1 MRGVRAA
8 ARRLR
13 RLTGSAGLIA
23 VLIVVPVVIFMAT
36 LPATAPAARAQN
48 ADATPPAD
56 AAPAAQAPLSPPQS
70 PVAPDH
76 LRPLSDW
83 GVTLDRIELL
93 LAEPSVSDRTL
104 ADARREITAL
114 EASIESHIRKLRP
127 RLAIARSQA
136 ERMGAPPAPAQAP
149 ESAAIAQQ
157 RSALADNLAQL
168 TSAMNASEAAFL
180 RAENLAEQIREV
192 RRRDFQDRV
201 LQRAPS
207 PLSPDLWRQVAE
219 DIPAGVGRLD
229 VLAAEWRGAPGR
241 ERFLTAVLGA
251 LALTTLLSLL
261 AWRGILRYRHWRQPE
276 APSEWRRVS
285 SAGWVIAL
293 RALPSLAGASLVM
306 LAVRHGGLLPGRLER
321 LVETTLFAIM
331 VVVAVH
337 AVSKTVLAVN
347 RSIWRLL
354 PLADKAAWQLYR
366 RIMALAL
373 VFGGDRIAA
382 ALGEAADMP
391 FSLSLAQSSISS
403 VAYAALII
411 SILLIRTPA
420 EGGKAGDS
428 QTESSKAGGG
438 KIGRFY
444 VRLPLWLVAVTI
456 LAAAALGYVAL
467 ARFIAGQLIVISTI
481 LTIAYLFIV
490 WASAF
495 GQSLS
500 DDSTPAGRWAGE
512 RLMREPRRREQVA
525 LPLTLL
531 LQTGILVAAIPF
543 VLLQWGFDWQDIR
556 EFFRAALFG
565 FQLGPARISILTVI
579 GAVLLFV
586 SGYIGARV
594 FQGWLDHQVLEPAGV
609 EDSARHSIRTS
620 IFYLGVALAALVA
633 VSYAGLDISNIA
645 IVAGALS
652 VGIGFGLQS
661 IVNNFVS
668 GLILLAERPVKVGDW
683 VIVGEDEGLVRRI
696 SVRSTEIETFDRSNV
711 IVPNSMLITQKV
723 KNWTLHNN
731 TGRYRIKANVHF
743 DSDPEQVRDI
753 MLAAAKAHSGVLSA
767 PAPFVYFEDFGE
779 HALSFT
785 LFVYLAN
792 VSQSHAV
799 RTDLR
804 AAILKGFRAAGIE
817 MPYPQAGIHLR
828 DLDWVKRA
836 IAERLAKRE
845 EKPMTSHRFEAES
858 DLAKDE
864 GENGEGEDKADG
876 EGNGSGS

>member
-1 MRGVRAA
+1 MPGVRVAS
-8 ARRLR
+8 RRLR

-23 VLIVVPVVIFMAT
+23 ALVAVLAAVSMAMLAAIAPT
-36 LPATAPAARAQN
+36 ARGQTGAPLPS
-48 ADATPPAD
+48 ADT
-56 AAPAAQAPLSPPQS
+56 APAAQAPAPAPAPHSS
-70 PVAPDH
+70 IAPDY
-76 LRPLSDW
+76 LQPLSDW
-83 GVTLDRIELL
+83 DTALDRIELL
-93 LAEPSVSDRTL
+93 LAEPNVSDRTL
-104 ADARREITAL
+104 ADARQEIAAL
-114 EASIESHIRKLRP
+114 EAAIESHIRKLRP
-127 RLAIARSQA
+127 RLAVARAQA
-136 ERMGAPPAPAQAP
+136 ERIGASPTPAQAP

-168 TSAMNASEAAFL
+168 TSAVNAAEAAFL
-180 RAENLAEQIREV
+180 RAENLAEQIRDV

-219 DIPAGVGRLD
+219 EFPTGVGRLD
-229 VLAAEWRGAPGR
+229 VLAAEWRDAPGR
-241 ERFLTAVLGA
+241 QRFLAALLGA
-251 LALTTLLSLL
+251 LVLSALLSLL
-261 AWRGILRYRHWRQPE
+261 AWRGILRYRHWQQAE
-276 APSEWRRVS
+276 APSQWRRVS

-293 RALPSLAGASLVM
+293 RALPSLAGASVVI
-306 LAVRHGGLLPGRLER
+306 LAMRHGALLPGRLER

-354 PLADKAAWQLYR
+354 PLADKAAWKLYR

-373 VFGGDRIAA
+373 VFGGDHIAG

-420 EGGKAGDS
+420 EGEKAGS
-428 QTESSKAGGG
+428 G

-467 ARFIAGQLIVISTI
+467 ARFVAGQLIVISTI

-512 RLMREPRRREQVA
+512 RLMREPRRREQIA

-531 LQTGILVAAIPF
+531 LQSGILVAAIPF
-543 VLLQWGFDWQDIR
+543 LLLQWGFDWQDIR

-565 FQLGPARISILTVI
+565 FQLGPARISILTVL
-579 GAVLLFV
+579 GAALLFV
-586 SGYIGARV
+586 AGYIGARV

-609 EDSARHSIRTS
+609 EDSARHSIRTGT
-620 IFYLGVALAALVA
+620 FYLGVALAALVA

-683 VIVGEDEGLVRRI
+683 VIVGDDEGLVRRI

-753 MLAAAKAHSGVLSA
+753 MLAAAKAHPGILSS

-785 LFVYLAN
+785 LFIYLAN
-792 VSQSHAV
+792 VSQSYAV
-799 RTDLR
+799 RTDVR
-804 AAILKGFRAAGIE
+804 AAILKGFRAASIE
-817 MPYPQAGIHLR
+817 MPYPQADIHLR
-828 DLDWVKRA
+828 DLDWVKRV
-836 IAERLAKRE
+836 IAERLAKQP
-845 EKPMTSHRFEAES
+845 EKPMTPRRFEAES
-858 DLAKDE
+858 DLATED
-864 GENGEGEDKADG
+864 GEDETDG
-876 EGNGSGS
+876 GANGSGS